1 MTLAELKALL
11 ASGAITQEQF
21 DAMVKQL
28 GLEEELNKENPDDK
42 GAEDKGNEGS
52 GVSKEEL
59 QKLIQQSVD
68 RATNKLGNENKQL
81 REELEKI
88 RKEKLTAEELKQL
101 EDEEREKNLAERE
114 ALLKAA
120 ENKMYAVKAIKKA
133 GLDDGS
139 ETALDILALVNGK
152 DEATIDGNIKAL
164 KALVDKLVKAEV
176 DKTFKDSGRNP
187 QQGNGGAGGGDN
199 PYAAGT
205 FNLTK
210 QCELEA
216 TNPELA
222 AKLKAAAGVSK

>member
-1 MTLAELKALL
+1 MNNIGKRIRDLRKKNDL
-11 ASGAITQEQF
+11 TQEKL
-21 DAMVKQL
+21 A
-28 GLEEELNKENPDDK
+28 GYLNVSYQ
-42 GAEDKGNEGS
+42 A
-52 GVSKEEL
+52 VSKWENGVNIPDLSLIVPLAKILHTMTDELLGHIQSPEEND
-59 QKLIQQSVD
+59 V
-68 RATNKLGNENKQL
+68 L

>member
-1 MTLAELKALL
+1 MTLEELKALL
-11 ASGAITQEQF
+11 ASGAITQAQY

-28 GLEEELNKENPDDK
+28 GLEENPEDNPEDK
-42 GAEDKGNEGS
+42 GAEDKGNDGS

-88 RKEKLTAEELKQL
+88 RKEKLTEAELKQL
-101 EDEEREKNLAERE
+101 EDEEREKSLAERE
-114 ALLKAA
+114 AALKAA
-120 ENKMYAVKAIKKA
+120 ENKMYAIKAIKKA

-139 ETALDILALVNGK
+139 ETALDILALVNGS
-152 DEATIDGNIKAL
+152 DEATIDTNIKAL

-176 DKTFKDSGRNP
+176 DKTFRDNGRNP

-199 PYAAGT
+199 PYMAKS

-210 QCELEA
+210 QMELEA

-222 AKLKAAAGVSK
+222 KKLKAAAGV